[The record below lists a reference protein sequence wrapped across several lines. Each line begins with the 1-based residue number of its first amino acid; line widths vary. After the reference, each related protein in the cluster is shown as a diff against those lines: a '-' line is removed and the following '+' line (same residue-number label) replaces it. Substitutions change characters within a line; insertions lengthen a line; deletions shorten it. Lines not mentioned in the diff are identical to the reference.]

1 LHGKWAFF
9 YVEPVT
15 IHPSNSVLGRPPPHL
30 PVGGPR
36 RKIRLIT
43 EADNMGRIM
52 VTDDGFVC
60 FFLEDDHQVIK
71 FLNTVFAS
79 ARLLCGVIGYIVRLG
94 ELCNF
99 DWVPGNQ
106 YIDIMGYALIE
117 RNVISFQRDGDN
129 QTFDRPRKLV
139 TPRKMKQTINFANSV
154 LSNKDIHIDLILLFD
169 GFTLHYKEAHTAAYL
184 YGWMMI
190 ETFLGKIWNEYV
202 DSMNRSSKDKVSL
215 KEHRTWTTHHHIEML
230 SAVNKM
236 DDKTRNLLHKLRQ
249 KRNSII
255 HDRKDIGEK
264 EAYNCLL
271 IADQILRNRFN
282 NPNTPFVNVH
292 DLSAL

>member
-15 IHPSNSVLGRPPPHL
+15 IQPSNSVLGRPPPHL

-129 QTFDRPRKLV
+129 QTFDIWRNRPRKLV

-154 LSNKDIHIDLILLFD
+154 LSNKDIHIFLFILFRHYLMAYQEVNSVANGCKCKLTWQIGNYMLI
-169 GFTLHYKEAHTAAYL
+169 
-184 YGWMMI
+184 
-190 ETFLGKIWNEYV
+190 
-202 DSMNRSSKDKVSL
+202 
-215 KEHRTWTTHHHIEML
+215 
-230 SAVNKM
+230 
-236 DDKTRNLLHKLRQ
+236 
-249 KRNSII
+249 
-255 HDRKDIGEK
+255 
-264 EAYNCLL
+264 CL
-271 IADQILRNRFN
+271 I
-282 NPNTPFVNVH
+282 P
-292 DLSAL
+292 